1 MRVDILANDRASFIK
16 PMAEGLARMLGR
28 LGVDARLHYDG
39 LGKLMLRQSFEFS
52 SPRAVAGSTLRLRR
66 DRREFEEFAESLNG
80 TDVIVVVANVPGSF
94 ARALLPN
101 IELLRSR
108 FPDVP
113 IVNYDLHYLPTLYS
127 WGRQILRGESTLL
140 HSHHTRVLRK
150 GYWGLERY
158 DWYLMAS
165 VGTEV
170 PLTRE
175 PHPYSLIGLDLDD
188 GSLYPDQKGSIQALV
203 DFPQNRLH
211 YPEFREIQ
219 IEALRLAG
227 VDYVALDGSYTTTE
241 IRKIYRA
248 SSIYF
253 LASAE
258 AFGLPICEL
267 QACGAKV
274 FLPDPHW
281 AASHWL
287 GKDYFVE
294 RAPELSP
301 NFVVYENDAHAL
313 SHRIRQ
319 VADSINPAEVR
330 ATFERVQPEL
340 LHGDIGELKS
350 FLERIDSGAIH
361 SRLHGEHASVARAG

>member
-1 MRVDILANDRASFIK
+1 MRVDILANDRASFVK
-16 PMAEGLARMLGR
+16 PMAEGLARMIGR
-28 LGVDARLHYDG
+28 LEGDARLHYDG

-52 SPRAVAGSTLRLRR
+52 SPRAIAGSTLRLRR
-66 DRREFEEFAESLNG
+66 DRREFEAFAESLSG
-80 TDVIVVVANVPGSF
+80 TDLIVVVANVPGSF
-94 ARALLPN
+94 ARGLLPN
-101 IELLRSR
+101 IELLRHR
-108 FPDVP
+108 LPNVP

-127 WGRQILRGESTLL
+127 WGRQILRGEATLL
-140 HSHHTRVLRK
+140 SSNDTHILRK
-150 GYWGLERY
+150 GHWGLERY

-188 GSLYPDQKGSIQALV
+188 GSLYPDQKGNFRALV
-203 DFPQNRLH
+203 DLPQNRLR

-219 IEALRLAG
+219 LEALRLAG
-227 VDYVALDGSYTTTE
+227 VDYVALEGSYTTAE
-241 IRKIYRA
+241 IRQIYRE

-253 LASAE
+253 LASSE

-274 FLPDPHW
+274 FLPDPNW

-287 GKDYFVE
+287 GRDYFIDRE
-294 RAPELSP
+294 PELSS
-301 NFVVYENDAHAL
+301 NFVIYDNDPHTL
-313 SHRIRQ
+313 SHRIREA
-319 VADSINPAEVR
+319 ADSINPAEVR

-340 LHGDIGELKS
+340 LHGDVAELKA

-361 SRLHGEHASVARAG
+361 SRLHEQHANVARAG

>member
-16 PMAEGLARMLGR
+16 PMAEGLTRMLGT
-28 LGVDARLHYDG
+28 LGADARLHSDG
-39 LGKLMLRQSFEFS
+39 LAKLMLRQSFQFS
-52 SPRAVAGSTLRLRR
+52 SPRAIAGSALRLRQ
-66 DRREFEEFAESLNG
+66 DRREFDQFAESLRG
-80 TDVIVVVANVPGSF
+80 TDLIVVVANVPGSF
-94 ARALLPN
+94 ARELYPN

-108 FPDVP
+108 LPNVP

-127 WGRQILRGESTLL
+127 WGRQILKGESTLL
-140 HSHHTRVLRK
+140 HSDHTGVLKK
-150 GYWGLERY
+150 GHWGLERY

-188 GSLYPDQKGSIQALV
+188 GSLYPDQKGSFRALV
-203 DFPQNRLH
+203 DFPQDRLH
-211 YPEFREIQ
+211 YPEFRKIQ

-227 VDYVALDGSYTTTE
+227 VEYVALEGSYATAE
-241 IRKIYRA
+241 IRKIYRE

-274 FLPDPHW
+274 FLPDPYW

-287 GKDYFVE
+287 GKDYFIE
-294 RAPELSP
+294 REPQLSS
-301 NFVVYENDAHAL
+301 NFVVYENDPHAL
-313 SHRIRQ
+313 SHKIRET
-319 VADSINPAEVR
+319 ADAANPPQVR
-330 ATFERVQPEL
+330 ATFERIQPEL
-340 LHGDIGELKS
+340 LHGDLVELKA
-350 FLERIDSGAIH
+350 FLDRVDSGAIH
-361 SRLHGEHASVARAG
+361 SRLHEHHVSVARAG

>member
-28 LGVDARLHYDG
+28 LGADARIHYDG

-52 SPRAVAGSTLRLRR
+52 SPRAIAGSTLRLRR
-66 DRREFEEFAESLNG
+66 DRREFEQFAESLNG
-80 TDVIVVVANVPGSF
+80 SDLFVVVANVPGSF
-94 ARALLPN
+94 ARALYPN
-101 IELLRSR
+101 IELLRRR
-108 FPDVP
+108 FPSVP

-127 WGRQILRGESTLL
+127 WSRQILKGESTKLRPND
-140 HSHHTRVLRK
+140 TRVLRK
-150 GYWGLERY
+150 GHWGLERY

-175 PHPYSLIGLDLDD
+175 AHPYSLIGLDLDD
-188 GSLYPDQKGSIQALV
+188 GSLYPDQRGSFQALV

-227 VDYVALDGSYTTTE
+227 VGYIALDGSYATAE
-241 IRKIYRA
+241 IRKIYRE

-253 LASAE
+253 LASSE

-287 GKDYFVE
+287 GKDYFIE
-294 RAPELSP
+294 REPQLSS
-301 NFVVYENDAHAL
+301 NFVVYENDPHAL
-313 SHRIRQ
+313 SHRIRE

-340 LHGDIGELKS
+340 FHGDLGELRA
-350 FLERIDSGAIH
+350 FLERVDSGVIH
-361 SRLHGEHASVARAG
+361 SRLHEQHASVARAG